1 MTADLEMQLD
11 RLADRLGSMAER
23 HGMLSRHAAVGIGG
37 PADLLIVAR
46 CRDDLVTALTQAWA
60 SELPVKVFGGV
71 TNCLIADAGIAGVVI
86 LNKARDFR
94 FEEGCCIYAESGAM
108 MAKVAREASQQ
119 GWSGL
124 TWAVSLPGTIGGAV
138 VNNAGA
144 FGGELSEVLLAAEI
158 ADPVDGVREVD
169 PAWFDFRYRGS
180 RLKGTDGCSVVVSV
194 RLQLQAGDAESLN
207 ATAEEYTH
215 RRQQTQPS
223 GRTLGSTFKN
233 PKGDYAGRLIEA
245 AGLKG
250 SRVGGVVVSEQHANF
265 FINEGEGTAADYRT
279 LVRRVQD
286 EVLRNFGVMLEPEIE
301 FVGRWA

>member
-1 MTADLEMQLD
+1 MTADLEAQFD
-11 RLADRLGSMAER
+11 RLADRLGLMAER
-23 HGMLSRHAAVGIGG
+23 HGLLSRHAAVGIGG
-37 PADLLIVAR
+37 PADLLVVAR
-46 CRDDLVTALTQAWA
+46 CRDDVVTALTQAWA
-60 SELPVKVFGGV
+60 FELPVKVFGGL

-94 FEEGCCIYAESGAM
+94 FEEDYRVYAEAGAV
-108 MAKVAREASQQ
+108 MANMAREATRQ
-119 GWSGL
+119 GWGGL

-144 FGGELSEVLLAAEI
+144 FGGELSEVLLTAEI
-158 ADPVDGVREVD
+158 ADPVEGIREAD

-180 RLKGTDGCSVVVSV
+180 RLKGTDGRSVVVSV
-194 RLQLQAGDAESLN
+194 RLQLQAGNAEDLK
-207 ATAEEYTH
+207 ARAEEYTH

-233 PKGDYAGRLIEA
+233 PEGDYAGRLIEA

-265 FINEGEGTAADYRT
+265 FVNEGEGTAADYRA
-279 LVRRVQD
+279 LIHRVQD
-286 EVLRNFGVMLEPEIE
+286 EVQRHFGVVLEPEIE
-301 FVGRWA
+301 LVGRWA